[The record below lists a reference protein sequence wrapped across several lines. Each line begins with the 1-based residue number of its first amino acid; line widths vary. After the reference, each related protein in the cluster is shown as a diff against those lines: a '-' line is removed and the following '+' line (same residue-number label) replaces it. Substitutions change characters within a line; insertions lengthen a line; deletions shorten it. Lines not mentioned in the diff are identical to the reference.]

1 MLIGQNG
8 ILNRTREAKE
18 KTLSAQQE
26 ENSILTSYEDQISNY
41 VGIDWEQAKANAKA
55 PEEQKEE
62 RNNGVIGIGTDGKS
76 VNMDL
81 WEYTKLD
88 DGTYGLNDQ
97 ESLTDTGT
105 KTTGYIGKIVDGKI
119 EGFVPKYIK
128 GKNDND
134 FFEVTNMAY
143 TFFNNKELKE
153 APELPDE
160 VTNIRALFNS
170 CENLTTVNN
179 LPQNT
184 INMFGTFANCKKM
197 KQIPLIPE
205 NVQNMFGTFLGC
217 TSITEVPNIPNKVT
231 DMSLTFKG
239 CTGIEEAPNIPSG
252 VVEMV
257 RTFSGCTGIKESPE
271 IPNGVTNISYMFD
284 GCTNLSKAPIVPET
298 VTKMYYTFNGCIN
311 LTKAPIIPKSVT
323 VLCATFKGC
332 SRLQGEIE
340 INASVTGAQLGEESY
355 NNIDYNNCLLNAC
368 TEEGLTLKVTGT
380 CTVIDKIIE
389 NAANPNIT
397 KK

>member
-1 MLIGQNG
+1 MLTGQNG

-26 ENSILTSYEDQISNY
+26 ENSILTSYENQISNY

-153 APELPDE
+153 APELPDK

-170 CENLTTVNN
+170 CENLTKVYN
-179 LPQNT
+179 LPLKAV
-184 INMFGTFANCKKM
+184 NMYGTFVNCKMLEKVP
-197 KQIPLIPE
+197 QIPN
-205 NVQNMFGTFLGC
+205 NVVNMYGTFLGC
-217 TSITEVPNIPNKVT
+217 TSITKAPVIPESVVNMSNTFSNCINITEAPIIPENVTNMRGTFGGCINLSQAPIIPENVT
-231 DMSLTFKG
+231 DMYG
-239 CTGIEEAPNIPSG
+239 
-252 VVEMV
+252 
-257 RTFSGCTGIKESPE
+257 
-271 IPNGVTNISYMFD
+271 
-284 GCTNLSKAPIVPET
+284 
-298 VTKMYYTFNGCIN
+298 TFNGCIN
-311 LTKAPIIPKSVT
+311 LSKALTIPSSVT

-332 SRLQGEIE
+332 SKLQSEIE
-340 INASVTGAQLGEESY
+340 INANVTGVQLGEESY